1 MVFLIYSL
9 PEDSAILGYNAVSMD
24 NLTHVASYLRRKK
37 SSVKNLQKF
46 RTCILLSSPCLVK
59 FSIQEHSS
67 SLLPTSCRCSSTVLF
82 KTFLLV
88 VSDWL
93 VQHTVKHG
101 MSCMQVSDW
110 VICGCKQR
118 NFAIIKIF
126 SQNPT
131 RILRVLQNILWKM
144 QCNARSVCGMY
155 CDVRHVTRLEYET
168 CYKAVSSEGTNPQ
181 SDSDNYSYRSS
192 IYWTILPKIL

>member
-1 MVFLIYSL
+1 MIFLIYSL

-59 FSIQEHSS
+59 FSIQEYSS
-67 SLLPTSCRCSSTVLF
+67 SLLPTSCWCSSTVLF
-82 KTFLLV
+82 KTSLLV

-93 VQHTVKHG
+93 VQHTVKYG
-101 MSCMQVSDW
+101 MGCMQVSDW
-110 VICGCKQR
+110 VICGCKQK

-131 RILRVLQNILWKM
+131 RTSEFCRTYFGKCSAMRDQCVGCTVMSDVL
-144 QCNARSVCGMY
+144 
-155 CDVRHVTRLEYET
+155 RLEYET
-168 CYKAVSSEGTNPQ
+168 RYKAVSFEGTNPQ
-181 SDSDNYSYRSS
+181 SLLE
-192 IYWTILPKIL
+192 WQWKWQL